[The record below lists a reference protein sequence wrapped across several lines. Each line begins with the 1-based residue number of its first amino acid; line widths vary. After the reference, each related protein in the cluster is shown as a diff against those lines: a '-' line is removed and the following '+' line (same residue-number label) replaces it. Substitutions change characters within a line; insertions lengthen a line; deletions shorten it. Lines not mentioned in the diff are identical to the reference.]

1 MSFENAK
8 VGREEPRREGTLRSS
23 REQHI
28 RPRQLKIVLAAHY
41 REFLSRFESP
51 KLAIG
56 VNGPRI
62 VANTCSPM
70 HYSSTVV
77 IKAKAAHLG
86 SPVHLSSTL
95 HCRGFH

>member
-1 MSFENAK
+1 MSSENAK

-28 RPRQLKIVLAAHY
+28 RPRQLKIVLAAP

-51 KLAIG
+51 KPAIG
-56 VNGPRI
+56 NGSRI
-62 VANTCSPM
+62 VAITCSPM

-77 IKAKAAHLG
+77 IKAKGAHLG
-86 SPVHLSSTL
+86 SPAHLSSTL
-95 HCRGFH
+95 HCKGFH